1 MHCRLL
7 ALAAGL
13 VAASFAL
20 SGQTTPKAAKAAKA
34 YPPPKTPWGDP
45 DLQGNWPAQFNI
57 PMQRAGAV
65 KDKEV
70 LSDEEFAQTE
80 AKAEQQSANV
90 QKQYENQITIN
101 PPLYWTEGG
110 KRTKQTSVVVDPPDG
125 RIPPLTPQAQ
135 KILAAERGGRGPG
148 QHFPGKVDSWE
159 DFDYYSRCITRG
171 FPATML
177 YTIYNFGNDII
188 QSPGYVVIR
197 SEMVHEQRIIPV
209 DSGNGGPVDSGN
221 GGPVDSGNGGPVDS
235 GNGGPVD
242 SGNGGRAHVGKA
254 IKTYM
259 GNSIGHWEGNTL
271 VVETTNLKP
280 ESGSGGLYTDAAK
293 IVERFTRT
301 APDELIWEAT
311 ISDPNVWTKPYTLRY
326 PFKLDPEYH
335 LYEYACHEGN
345 YMMLDSLTAA
355 RQLEAQGQDTKVVRG
370 EAGGPLPGTR

>member
-1 MHCRLL
+1 MNYRLL

-13 VAASFAL
+13 LTASFA
-20 SGQTTPKAAKAAKA
+20 QTARPAAPAPRAAKNA
-34 YPPPKTPWGDP
+34 YTPPKTPWGDP

-57 PMQRAGAV
+57 PMQRAGSM

-90 QKQYENQITIN
+90 QKQYENQVTIN

-110 KRTKQTSVVVDPPDG
+110 RRTKQTSVVIDPPDG
-125 RIPPLTPQAQ
+125 RIPPMTPQAQ
-135 KILAAERGGRGPG
+135 KIVAAERGGLGPG
-148 QHFPGKVDSWE
+148 QHFPDKVDSWE

-177 YTIYNFGNDII
+177 YTVYNFGNDII
-188 QSPGYVVIR
+188 QAPGYVVIR
-197 SEMVHEQRIIPV
+197 SEMVHEQRVIPI
-209 DSGNGGPVDSGN
+209 DN
-221 GGPVDSGNGGPVDS
+221 
-235 GNGGPVD
+235 
-242 SGNGGRAHVGKA
+242 RKHVGKD
-254 IKTYM
+254 IKMYM
-259 GNSIGHWEGNTL
+259 GNSVGHWEGNTL
-271 VVETTNLKP
+271 VVETTNLRP
-280 ESGSGGLYTDAAK
+280 ESGAGGRYTDAAK
-293 IVERFTRT
+293 IFERFTRT
-301 APDELIWEAT
+301 APDELTWEAT

-345 YMMLDSLTAA
+345 YMMLDALTAA

>member
-1 MHCRLL
+1 MYYRLL

-13 VAASFAL
+13 AAVSFA
-20 SGQTTPKAAKAAKA
+20 QAPAAKAAKPTKT
-34 YPPPKTPWGDP
+34 YTPPKTPWGDP

-57 PMQRAGAV
+57 PMQRAGNV

-70 LSDEEFAQTE
+70 LSDDEFAQTE
-80 AKAEQQSANV
+80 QQAAQQSASI

-101 PPLYWTEGG
+101 PPLYWSEGG
-110 KRTKQTSVVVDPPDG
+110 RRTKQTSVVVDPPDG
-125 RIPPLTPQAQ
+125 RIPPMTPQAQ
-135 KILAAERGGRGPG
+135 KIVASERGGLGPG
-148 QHFPGKVDSWE
+148 QHFPDKVDSWE

-171 FPATML
+171 FPSTML
-177 YTIYNFGNDII
+177 YTVYNYGNDII
-188 QSPGYVVIR
+188 QAPGYVVIR

-209 DSGNGGPVDSGN
+209 TSGKD
-221 GGPVDSGNGGPVDS
+221 
-235 GNGGPVD
+235 
-242 SGNGGRAHVGKA
+242 GRAHVGKA

-271 VVETTNLKP
+271 VVETTNLRP
-280 ESGSGGLYTDAAK
+280 ESGAGGRYTDAAK

-345 YMMLDSLTAA
+345 YMMLDALTAA

>member
-1 MHCRLL
+1 MNFRVL

-13 VAASFAL
+13 VAACFAVTA
-20 SGQTTPKAAKAAKA
+20 QTPAAAPKATKKA
-34 YPPPKTPWGDP
+34 YTPPKTPWGDP

-57 PMQRAGAV
+57 PMQRAGSV

-80 AKAEQQSANV
+80 QQAEQQSANV
-90 QKQYENQITIN
+90 QKQYENQVTIN

-110 KRTKQTSVVVDPPDG
+110 KRTKQTSVVVDPSDG
-125 RIPPLTPQAQ
+125 KIPPMTPQAQ
-135 KILAAERGGRGPG
+135 KIVASERGGLGPG
-148 QHFPGKVDSWE
+148 QHFPDKVDSWE

-188 QSPGYVVIR
+188 QAPGYVVIR
-197 SEMVHEQRIIPV
+197 SEMVHEQRIIPIS
-209 DSGNGGPVDSGN
+209 SGKD
-221 GGPVDSGNGGPVDS
+221 
-235 GNGGPVD
+235 
-242 SGNGGRAHVGKA
+242 GRAHVGKD

-271 VVETTNLKP
+271 VVETTNLRP
-280 ESGSGGLYTDAAK
+280 ESGAGGRYTDDAK

-301 APDELIWEAT
+301 APDELMWEAT
-311 ISDPNVWTKPYTLRY
+311 INDPNVWTKPYTLRY
-326 PFKLDPEYH
+326 PFKLDPEYR

-355 RQLEAQGQDTKVVRG
+355 RQLEAQGKDTKVVRG